1 MMFGMEDDLY
11 EETVELR
18 KTIGSLEET
27 VAELREELRVALIE
41 KEDALADLEDLED
54 MVTGVKDVYDYWV
67 RKIKRSS

>member
-1 MMFGMEDDLY
+1 MFGLED
-11 EETVELR
+11 ELHDENI
-18 KTIGSLEET
+18 KLMGTIRALEEDL
-27 VAELREELRVALIE
+27 AEIREELRVAFIE